1 MHVKH
6 LIKAGKVG
14 FVALACALAFVLV
27 GCSATSSAQSEE
39 AKQASENRQY
49 MAQLNKQMS
58 DLQQVMDDFQTAV
71 SEQNTVAMKAQVE
84 KAQDIAQAIEASEP
98 TDSLSDAKD
107 LYADALATL
116 NGAMSDYA
124 DAYAQ
129 AENGTISSADLEDR
143 MKKVQEAYDEGV
155 EKLKTADDA
164 VAKLAQG

>member
-1 MHVKH
+1 MKH
-6 LIKAGKVG
+6 LIKAGKVS
-14 FVALACALAFVLV
+14 FVALACALAFALV
-27 GCSATSSAQSEE
+27 GCSATSGAQSEE
-39 AKQASENRQY
+39 AKQAGENRQY

-84 KAQDIAQAIEASEP
+84 KAQGIAQAIDASEP

-107 LYADALATL
+107 LYVDALNTL

-124 DAYAQ
+124 DMYIQ
-129 AENGTISSADLEDR
+129 AENGTISGDDLKGR
-143 MKKVQEAYDEGV
+143 MEKVQEAYDEGV